1 MLAAL
6 ATVSVAISSPVG
18 WKHHE
23 APWGEYYN
31 SIPSSHGWERYWKQA
46 WGPAQ
51 WELILVGRTTKHHG
65 VNITTPPLP
74 PWMGEVLKT
83 SERACTVRAYLGWKH
98 HGVNIT
104 TPPTTLLPLPAWNA
118 SPPQHCPPVCCH
130 FSTKLKTW
138 ACVCVLGGGGGNLQ
152 KYFSCQ
158 GNQVMEQWGL
168 KSEPPDTVS
177 DVITISPPTF

>member
-1 MLAAL
+1 MLVAL
-6 ATVSVAISSPVG
+6 PTVSVAIWSPVG

-104 TPPTTLLPLPAWNA
+104 TPPHHPMDGRGIIMSLKQARGHAQWELILVGSTMKHHGVNITT
-118 SPPQHCPPVCCH
+118 PPHHPMNERGICP
-130 FSTKLKTW
+130 
-138 ACVCVLGGGGGNLQ
+138 
-152 KYFSCQ
+152 
-158 GNQVMEQWGL
+158 
-168 KSEPPDTVS
+168 
-177 DVITISPPTF
+177 